1 MKDQILPDNSDEAM
15 KVVKEFIFCRVA
27 ALSLEAFEQ
36 LVGCSV
42 EKCDRFEIIHYPA
55 SKVFKEMWFVWL
67 DESRCIQ
74 LDTSQSDQS

>member
-1 MKDQILPDNSDEAM
+1 MKEQILPDNSDEAI

-27 ALSLEAFEQ
+27 ALSLEVFEQ

-42 EKCDRFEIIHYPA
+42 EECNRFEIIHHPA
-55 SKVFKEMWFVWL
+55 SKIFKEMWFVWL